1 MLKCCDCGLIFREE
15 DAHSYT
21 ENVGECHGEKIFET
35 YIDCPHCGGSVE
47 EANPCPICGE
57 YDDIDNGET
66 YCNHCKKKVQRKLND
81 LIKDNFDENEI
92 QYLIDE
98 FDIEI

>member
-1 MLKCCDCGLIFREE
+1 MVKCFDCGLIFEE
-15 DAHSYT
+15 DDARSFT
-21 ENVGECHGEKIFET
+21 EFVGECHGEKVYET
-35 YIDCPHCGGSVE
+35 YAECPKCGGSFE
-47 EANPCPICGE
+47 KTMPCLICGE
-57 YDDIDNGET
+57 YEGVDEGEE
-66 YCNHCKKKVQRKLND
+66 YCNACKKEVQKKFND